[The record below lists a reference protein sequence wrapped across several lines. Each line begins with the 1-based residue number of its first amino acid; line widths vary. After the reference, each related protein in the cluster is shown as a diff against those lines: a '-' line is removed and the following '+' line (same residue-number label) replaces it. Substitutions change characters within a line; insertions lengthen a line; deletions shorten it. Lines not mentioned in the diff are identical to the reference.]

1 MSGGMVR
8 RPYNRP
14 GKGEMV
20 AMINTPLLSVNNL
33 KTWFF
38 TDEGTVKAVDGAS
51 FEVGAGKTVGIV
63 GESGC
68 GKSVTALSILRI
80 VQEPG
85 RIVEGEIQ
93 LRRADEAGCVD
104 LAKLNSEGKEI
115 RAIRGGEIAL
125 VFQEPMTSF
134 SPHYTIGNQIV
145 ETIQLHQ
152 DVGKEEARNRTI
164 ELLRMVGIPRPER
177 RIDEYPFELSGG
189 LRQRVMIAMALSCN
203 PKILI
208 ADEPTT
214 ALDVT
219 TQAQI
224 LDLLRE
230 IQERTGMSVIIIT
243 HDMGVIAEM
252 ADDVIVMYLGR
263 VVESGPVDEIFHQP
277 KHPYTQ
283 ALLRSIPSIF
293 AEPRAKLPTI
303 AGSIP
308 HPHNRPVGCPFHP
321 RCVERIAGVCDVH
334 APQLRPVNELQL
346 ASCFLYHE
354 PEEAPPS

>member
-1 MSGGMVR
+1 MPKRQS
-8 RPYNRP
+8 
-14 GKGEMV
+14 
-20 AMINTPLLSVNNL
+20 
-33 KTWFF
+33 TWQW
-38 TDEGTVKAVDGAS
+38 
-51 FEVGAGKTVGIV
+51 
-63 GESGC
+63 
-68 GKSVTALSILRI
+68 L
-80 VQEPG
+80 EPDS
-85 RIVEGEIQ
+85 
-93 LRRADEAGCVD
+93 A
-104 LAKLNSEGKEI
+104 EI
-115 RAIRGGEIAL
+115 RAIRGSEIAL

-164 ELLRMVGIPRPER
+164 ELLRMVGIPNPER

-203 PKILI
+203 PTLLI

-224 LDLLRE
+224 LDPAARDS
-230 IQERTGMSVIIIT
+230 GADANVGHYHH

-263 VVESGPVDEIFHQP
+263 VVESGPVDEIFPPAQTPVYAGAAALDSQHIRRAAQQP
-277 KHPYTQ
+277 AYDRRLDSASAQSTDRLP
-283 ALLRSIPSIF
+283 IPS
-293 AEPRAKLPTI
+293 ALRRRHARQM
-303 AGSIP
+303 
-308 HPHNRPVGCPFHP
+308 RPARTAH
-321 RCVERIAGVCDVH
+321 
-334 APQLRPVNELQL
+334 LRPISQAHF

-354 PEEAPPS
+354 PETGAPR